1 MADAPTRVLGVE
13 DDPCFNDT
21 LCRSLNRRGY
31 GARGA
36 REDGQ
41 ALAVAE
47 DYRPTHVVLDLNL
60 AGQSALPLIP
70 ALRHRVPD
78 TRVLVLTGFASLAT
92 AVDAIK
98 LGACN
103 YLIKPVDLGEI
114 LGDLGLPQ
122 AAATEAAS
130 PTGAPSAAAPEAPQ
144 RTPVRRLE
152 REYLRQVLADHG
164 GNITATAEALRMH
177 RRTLQRK
184 LARYGRNG

>member
-1 MADAPTRVLGVE
+1 MADAQTRVLVVE

-36 REDGQ
+36 REEGQ

-47 DYRPTHVVLDLNL
+47 DFRPTHVVLDLNL

-70 ALRHRVPD
+70 ALRHRAPG

-114 LGDLGLPQ
+114 LGDLGLPDGAEARGSEEGGPSP
-122 AAATEAAS
+122 AAQV
-130 PTGAPSAAAPEAPQ
+130 GGN

-152 REYLRQVLADHG
+152 RDYLRQVLADHG

-184 LARYGRNG
+184 LARYGRGG